1 MLNLFSAKRSIFLF
15 ALPLFIFISEI
26 SWAQD
31 YYWVAFTDK
40 NNSSYL
46 LSHPEEYLSERA
58 IQRRIRQ
65 NIPVDS
71 LDLPV
76 NSQYIEQVLDLNAE
90 FIHASKWLNGITVKS
105 ASDSFQ
111 TDALQLP
118 FVSYI
123 QMTKPVE
130 TNKSVTGKFQIPKYK
145 NDEVPEIDSSF
156 YGFSAKQIAQLNGH
170 YLHEQGYF
178 GQGIHVAV
186 LDAGFLTVDQFAAFD
201 SLRANNRILGT
212 RDFVNPETDFY
223 KTHYH
228 GMSVLSCMAGY
239 IPGML
244 IGTAPE
250 ASYWLLRS
258 EDAASEYIIEED
270 NWVVAAEFADS
281 AGADVI
287 NSSLGYFTFDDESM
301 NHTYADM
308 DGNTTRVTIGA
319 DIAASR
325 GMLVFVS
332 AGNEGNDPWKYIIA
346 PADGDEVIAV
356 GAVDG
361 IGDPAAFTSYGPA
374 ADGDVKP
381 NVAAMGRN
389 TFLQKSD
396 GTLGYA
402 NGTSFAAPIMAGF
415 GACLW
420 QANPQA
426 TAAEIKFVIEQS
438 AHLYPFA
445 DSLMGYGIPDMK
457 LADSILKSS
466 FVPYRQNQQ
475 NWLAYPNPV
484 QNFLVLQNQ
493 SLNFHE
499 KIIVSFYSADGSLLR
514 KEYKTGGPKIILN
527 NLSALPAGFL
537 ILKIETAGKTESVKL
552 SKIR

>member
-1 MLNLFSAKRSIFLF
+1 M
-15 ALPLFIFISEI
+15 
-26 SWAQD
+26 
-31 YYWVAFTDK
+31 AFTDK
-40 NNSSYL
+40 NNSPYS
-46 LSHPEEYLSERA
+46 LSQPEEYLSERA
-58 IQRRIRQ
+58 IQRRIKQR
-65 NIPVDS
+65 IPMDS

-76 NSQYIEQVLDLNAE
+76 NSTYINQVLDLDAE
-90 FIHASKWLNGITVKS
+90 FIHASKWLNGVTVQ
-105 ASDSFQ
+105 ALTDSFEIEV
-111 TDALQLP
+111 LQLP
-118 FVSYI
+118 FVSYV
-123 QMTKPVE
+123 QMTKPAE
-130 TNKSVTGKFQIPKYK
+130 TTKSVAGKFKITEYE
-145 NDEVPEIDSSF
+145 NDEVPEPDSSF
-156 YGFSAKQIAQLNGH
+156 YGLSAKQIAQLNGH
-170 YLHEQGYF
+170 YLHEQSYF
-178 GQGIHVAV
+178 GQGIQIAV
-186 LDAGFLTVDQFAAFD
+186 LDAGFLKVDTFVAFD
-201 SLRANNRILGT
+201 SLRANNRISGT
-212 RDFVNPETDFY
+212 RDFVNPEADFY
-223 KTHYH
+223 ETHYH

-244 IGTAPE
+244 IGAAPE

-301 NHTYADM
+301 NHTYTDM
-308 DGNTTRVTIGA
+308 DGNTTRITIGA

-325 GMLVFVS
+325 GMLVFTS
-332 AGNEGNDPWKYIIA
+332 AGNEGNDSWKYIIA

-381 NVAAMGRN
+381 NIAAMGRN

-402 NGTSFAAPIMAGF
+402 SGTSFAAPIMAGF

-420 QANPQA
+420 QANPKA
-426 TAAEIKFVIEQS
+426 TAAEIKFAIEQS

-457 LADSILKSS
+457 LADDILKSS

-475 NWLAYPNPV
+475 NWLVYPNPV

-493 SLNFHE
+493 SPNFHKE
-499 KIIVSFYSADGSLLR
+499 MIVSFYSADGSLLR

-527 NLSALPAGFL
+527 NLFALPAGFL
-537 ILKIETAGKTESVKL
+537 ILKIETDGKTETVKL